1 MTIKKQR
8 RDTGTYTPHGRDKAA
23 ERMHT
28 EIARAVAAK
37 TGMGF
42 DEAQSL
48 FSIQIGVHSP
58 GDWTGYRVELVDPAS
73 GGWYAVGSAF
83 RSAAEITAWI
93 DGFLAMREAMYTVS
107 RMGEGFDLDE
117 RGLSHWGD

>member
-1 MTIKKQR
+1 MTFKKQR
-8 RDTGTYTPHGRDKAA
+8 RLSGTFTPHGRDKAV

-28 EIARAVAAK
+28 EIARAIAAK
-37 TGMGF
+37 TGMAL

-48 FSIQIGVHSP
+48 FSIKIGVLSP
-58 GDWTGYRVELVDPAS
+58 GDRTGYRVDLVDPAS
-73 GGWYAVGSAF
+73 GWRYTVGSAF

-117 RGLSHWGD
+117 RGLSHWED